1 MISSIFIILIL
12 NLIIWTKQEGFFYAI
27 IFGVTLSIFNY
38 KNKKIALFFLI
49 SLILLTTIHIQI
61 KSFVIDTNMFNEK
74 FFNDQIK
81 EYLNLKVLLNDLI
94 IIFKHIIISSFHY
107 PIILFV
113 TILMLLF
120 SIQKK
125 NVRDYFFYSIFIL
138 NLLFI
143 ISIYL
148 QTKMDLE
155 YVLPVKLIEFY
166 YNHLVFI

>member
-1 MISSIFIILIL
+1 
-12 NLIIWTKQEGFFYAI
+12 
-27 IFGVTLSIFNY
+27 
-38 KNKKIALFFLI
+38 
-49 SLILLTTIHIQI
+49 
-61 KSFVIDTNMFNEK
+61 MFNEK

-125 NVRDYFFYSIFIL
+125 NVRDYFFILFYSKFI
-138 NLLFI
+138 
-143 ISIYL
+143 
-148 QTKMDLE
+148 
-155 YVLPVKLIEFY
+155 VY
-166 YNHLVFI
+166 YIHILTN

>member
-1 MISSIFIILIL
+1 
-12 NLIIWTKQEGFFYAI
+12 
-27 IFGVTLSIFNY
+27 
-38 KNKKIALFFLI
+38 
-49 SLILLTTIHIQI
+49 
-61 KSFVIDTNMFNEK
+61 MFNEK

-125 NVRDYFFYSIFIL
+125 NVRDYFFYTIFIL

-148 QTKMDLE
+148 QTKMVLE
-155 YVLPVKLIEFY
+155 DVLPVTIDRILLQSSSFYLIFIFSKLFKNYKI
-166 YNHLVFI
+166 